1 MLGGL
6 LGPLLKTEL
15 SLMRNILKPS
25 AKSVLIKLRL
35 IFVVSATDA
44 SIHKKMFGSGALPS
58 GLIVQNEQ
66 Y

>member
-1 MLGGL
+1 
-6 LGPLLKTEL
+6 
-15 SLMRNILKPS
+15 MRNILKPS
-25 AKSVLIKLRL
+25 AKSVLIKSRL